1 MDFLYPADVSPNLVS
16 VSFTPI
22 HLGIFGRELKGFGES
37 IERVRVKT
45 RGQRKE
51 GRDIGAKERER
62 REGRGGQA
70 RGSKESSRTT

>member
-1 MDFLYPADVSPNLVS
+1 VDFLYPADVSPNLVS
-16 VSFTPI
+16 ASFTPI

-45 RGQRKE
+45 RGERKE